1 MSNYYISVRSVGNG
15 DITWEWQIL
24 RRTKPMGIKL
34 YGGGYKSQTA
44 ARRAG
49 SKALNELLIGLG
61 QNTVNGTEAS
71 KAP

>member
-1 MSNYYISVRSVGNG
+1 MSNYYVSVRSVGNS

-24 RRTKPMGIKL
+24 RRSKPMGIKL
-34 YGGGYKSQTA
+34 NGGGYKSETA

-49 SKALNELLIGLG
+49 SKALNELVTGLE
-61 QNTVNGTEAS
+61 NKTANDTEAS